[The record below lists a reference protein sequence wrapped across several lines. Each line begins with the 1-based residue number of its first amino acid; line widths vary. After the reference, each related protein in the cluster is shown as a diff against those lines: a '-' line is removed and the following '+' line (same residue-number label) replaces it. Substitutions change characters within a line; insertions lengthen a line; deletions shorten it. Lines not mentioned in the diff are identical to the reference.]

1 MKPALSIPRISVDY
15 DTNALVVRKVLLTKG
30 MQGTVES
37 QAWDA
42 YKVDSVSVTFSIGFY
57 DKTVCILFQVTED
70 EIRATYTNHLDPVY
84 KDSCVE
90 FFMADE
96 VGRYVNIECNPYGAV
111 LAGIG
116 YSRNDRVLLDKGFF
130 SQLRVWTS
138 LSPSEP
144 PKDHNWEV
152 LLQIP
157 LEDTGMLGPEDDV
170 VTGTFTGNIYKC
182 GDDLQQPHYISWA
195 PIQTPS
201 PDFHQSSFFGTFTFV
216 D

>member
-1 MKPALSIPRISVDY
+1 MKPVLSIPRISVDY
-15 DTNALVVRKVLLTKG
+15 DTNALVVRKVLLTNG
-30 MQGTVES
+30 EQGSLAS

-42 YKVDSVSVTFSIGFY
+42 YKVDSVSVTFFIGFH
-57 DKTVCILFQVTED
+57 DKTVCILFQVQEP

-96 VGRYVNIECNPYGAV
+96 AGRYVNIECNPYGAV

-138 LSPSEP
+138 LAPSETP
-144 PKDHNWEV
+144 TDHTWEV

-157 LEDTGMLGPEDDV
+157 LEDTGMLNSEDTLV
-170 VTGTFTGNIYKC
+170 EGAFSGNIYKC
-182 GDDLQQPHYISWA
+182 GDELQKPHYISWA
-195 PIQTPS
+195 PIGTPT
-201 PDFHQSSFFGTFTFV
+201 PDFHQSSFFGTFRFTE
-216 D
+216 